1 MSKRKLLGYLRTNW
15 SRDPFAFGSYSHIP
29 KGATRRDTRALR
41 RPIEDRIFFA
51 GEATNPRHNSTVH
64 AAYQSG
70 LLASEAILNTRA
82 QNVAVIGAG
91 VSGLAAAQ
99 ALDKAGRTV
108 TAIEARDRIGGRVWT
123 SRDLEVPLDLGA
135 SWIHAITGNP
145 ITTIAEQLGIAITP
159 TDEDYIVRGKGGS
172 IIDDEDTPDW
182 LDVITEWQNSMAA
195 SPDTLNSLAYWRGD
209 GFSGPDATFP
219 GGCDA
224 ILDAFKGGYSLE
236 LGCTVQAVDSTDPE
250 CVRLKCEERA
260 DQNFDAVLVTVP
272 LGVLKADALRFT
284 PPLPP
289 RKQRAIA
296 RLGMGTLDKLYLLFD
311 EVFWDADVTWIT
323 TPENDLPPGHFNEWL
338 NLQKC
343 MGVPALVAFNGGPPP
358 LAMADQ
364 SDEEI
369 VADALRTLAL
379 AYPE

>member
-1 MSKRKLLGYLRTNW
+1 MSKRTPLGYLRTNW

-70 LLASEAILNTRA
+70 LLTSEAILKTKA
-82 QNVAVIGAG
+82 QNIAIIGAG
-91 VSGLAAAQ
+91 ISGLAAAQ
-99 ALDKAGRTV
+99 ALEKAGRTV
-108 TAIEARDRIGGRVWT
+108 TVIEARDRIGGRVWT
-123 SRDLEVPLDLGA
+123 SRELDVPLDLGA
-135 SWIHAITGNP
+135 SWIHAIAGNP
-145 ITTIAEQLGIAITP
+145 ITAIADQLGAAIAP
-159 TDEDYIVRGKGGS
+159 TDEDYIVRGKGGRV
-172 IIDDEDTPDW
+172 IDDADTPDW
-182 LDVITEWQNSMAA
+182 LGVVTEEQNSMAA
-195 SPDTLNSLAYWRGD
+195 SPETLNSLAYWRGD

-219 GGCDA
+219 GGYDA
-224 ILDAFKGGYSLE
+224 ILKAFKGGYSVD
-236 LGCTVQAVDSTDPE
+236 LGCTVQAIDSTDPE
-250 CVRLKCEERA
+250 CVRLKCEGRA
-260 DQNFDAVLVTVP
+260 DEVFGAVLVTVP
-272 LGVLKADALRFT
+272 LGVLKADIIRFT

-338 NLQKC
+338 NLYKC

-358 LAMADQ
+358 LKMADR

-369 VADALRTLAL
+369 VADALHTLAL